1 MKFLSYATT
10 VNKTTAYVFG
20 GKALDFDLEGG
31 LEEIL
36 NSLINSGV
44 RRIVL
49 TLRGMKFLHYTL
61 FACLLAVQRRLEE
74 QGGDIILAET
84 PWFVQNTLEE
94 LGLLHRFCL
103 VPDAHTVERAEMMTL
118 NLDRDILPG

>member
-1 MKFLSYATT
+1 MKFTSYATRID
-10 VNKTTAYVFG
+10 KTTAYVFG

-36 NSLINSGV
+36 ESLVNSGV
-44 RRIVL
+44 RRVVL
-49 TLRGMKFLHYTL
+49 TLRGMKFLHHTL
-61 FACLLAVQRRLEE
+61 FACLLAIQRSLEE
-74 QGGDIILAET
+74 KGGDFILAET

-103 VPDAHTVERAEMMTL
+103 VPDADTVSRAEAMQINL
-118 NLDRDILPG
+118 NDDIIPS